1 MASYPYIVQRN
12 VTIAAAGGTGAFQVS
27 VPTQQHIIFDL
38 IIWVATSAWGIYEI
52 SNSNGRKYT
61 DATQTAPIP
70 STSFQNGGSPNIGV
84 LKLPYSLDLVGNDVL
99 NFMII
104 NGVGA
109 ANTIQVSLFGQITT
123 P

>member
-1 MASYPYIVQRN
+1 MASYPYVVQRN
-12 VTIAAAGGTGAFQVS
+12 VTIAAAGGVGAVQIA
-27 VPTQQHIIFDL
+27 VPTQQSIIFDMVV
-38 IIWVATSAWGIYEI
+38 WVATSAWGFYEI

-61 DATQTAPIP
+61 DATQAAPIP

-84 LKLPYSLDLVGNDVL
+84 LKWPYSISLVGNDVL
-99 NFMII
+99 NFMIV

-109 ANTIQVSLFGQITT
+109 GNTIQLSFFGQITT